1 MYIGATLSIIDMDYI
16 YIYQYISI
24 GNTTYEPWWTWMVSN
39 NMKTQSAPSVRN
51 CGIGPTD
58 LFLLWIGLGSPI
70 HISTPRCFMS
80 IFLLVSDGSTPP
92 NIHFNVFAIVVCSI
106 HRDTRTVNDKKMV
119 KKILASHSGST
130 FMQRS
135 LPPESPRPVHGPWHG
150 LSASI
155 VTCVH
160 KIVMD
165 VEQTRLSR
173 VRCVWRV
180 RLQR

>member
-1 MYIGATLSIIDMDYI
+1 MWII

-58 LFLLWIGLGSPI
+58 LFLLWIGLGSQI

-80 IFLLVSDGSTPP
+80 IFLLISDGSTPP

-130 FMQRS
+130 FMQRYCRRN
-135 LPPESPRPVHGPWHG
+135 LLDPFTAPDTACRR
-150 LSASI
+150 AA
-155 VTCVH
+155 
-160 KIVMD
+160 
-165 VEQTRLSR
+165 RL
-173 VRCVWRV
+173 VCTK
-180 RLQR
+180 